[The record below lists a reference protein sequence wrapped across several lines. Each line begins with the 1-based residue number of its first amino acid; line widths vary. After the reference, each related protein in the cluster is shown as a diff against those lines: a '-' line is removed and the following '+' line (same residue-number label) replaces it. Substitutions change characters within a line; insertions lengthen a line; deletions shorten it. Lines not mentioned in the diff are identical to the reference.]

1 VLYVDYYAIGQRIKK
16 IRKQK
21 RFTQERVAE
30 SLEVSTVYISQVE
43 NGKTKL
49 SLEMLVRLASLLDT
63 DPGYFLTGI
72 SYHSR
77 DYLKADIAH
86 LLQECPPEKLQLIM
100 DVVKLITKYKVI
112 SQ

>member
-1 VLYVDYYAIGQRIKK
+1 MYVDYNAIGQRIKK

-21 RFTQERVAE
+21 RLTQEKVAE

-63 DPGYFLTGI
+63 EPGYFLTGI
-72 SYHSR
+72 FYHSQ
-77 DYLKADIAH
+77 DYLKADIAQ
-86 LLQECPPEKLQLIM
+86 LLRECPPEKLQLIM
-100 DVVKLITKYKVI
+100 DVVKLITKYKV
-112 SQ
+112 SPQ